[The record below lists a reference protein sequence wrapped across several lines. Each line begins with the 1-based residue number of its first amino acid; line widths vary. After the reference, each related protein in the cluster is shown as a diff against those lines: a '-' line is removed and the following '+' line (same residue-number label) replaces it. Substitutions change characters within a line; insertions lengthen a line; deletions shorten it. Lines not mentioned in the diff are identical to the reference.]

1 MDGWMD
7 FMVVMILAYVGFG
20 PDVYME
26 GLVLQLLVLV
36 FCPTMQE
43 SFVTLLSLSS
53 LLLIC

>member
-1 MDGWMD
+1 MD